1 MIKKTKEKKQSIK
14 LRKKGFSYNE
24 ILKRVPVAKSTLS
37 LWLRDVELAKKQ
49 KQRLTQKKLQAGL
62 RGAMTRRHQ
71 RIEITKKIKKK
82 AQKEIG
88 EISKRDLWFIGIALY
103 WGEGRKERSKGT
115 LVQLGNSDPYLIK
128 VFLLWLKKNLN
139 VQKKDITFRIFLHEN
154 SENDLSKTQK
164 YWSKVTGFPTNE
176 FNKVSWKKNK
186 IHTKRKNIGKKYF
199 GLLRV
204 IVKKSINLNREIQGW
219 IEGINKSCGIV

>member
-1 MIKKTKEKKQSIK
+1 MIKKTKEKLQSIK

-37 LWLRDVELAKKQ
+37 LWLRDVGLAKKQ
-49 KQRLTQKKLQAGL
+49 KQRLTQKKLQASL
-62 RGAMTRRHQ
+62 RGAMTRKHQ

-88 EISKRDLWFIGIALY
+88 KISKRDLWFIGIALY
-103 WGEGRKERSKGT
+103 WGEGHKERSKGS

-128 VFLLWLKKNLN
+128 IFLLWLKKNLN

-154 SENDLSKTQK
+154 SENDLSKIQR
-164 YWSKVTGFPTNE
+164 YWSKITGFPINT

-186 IHTKRKNIGKKYF
+186 IHTKRKNIGKEYF